1 MENIRIVSIEGNI
14 GSGKSTILKH
24 LIDKMKTLEND
35 KYEIVFV
42 DEPVSLWEN
51 IKDSEGK
58 NMIEK
63 FYANP
68 QQYAFAFQIMAFTT
82 RLSYLKN
89 AIVSS
94 LNSFP
99 NKTIIII
106 TERSLHTDCFVFA
119 ELLKKQNNIEDVC
132 FQIYKQMFDEFSLN
146 YQVDTLIYLKTTPE
160 ICNDRVKLRLRPGEE
175 GISLNYL
182 IQCHEE
188 HEIYVYEKMPNSY
201 KLVLDGKLD
210 IRENPHL
217 LDERLELIK
226 NYILET
232 PRN

>member
-24 LIDKMKTLEND
+24 LIAKMSTLKND
-35 KYEIVFV
+35 EYEIVFV
-42 DEPVSLWEN
+42 DEPVSSWEN

-63 FYANP
+63 FYDNP
-68 QQYAFAFQIMAFTT
+68 QKYAFAFQIMAFTT
-82 RLSYLKN
+82 RLIYLKN
-89 AIVSS
+89 AIDSS

-99 NKTIIII
+99 DKTIVII

-132 FQIYKQMFDEFSLN
+132 FQIYKQMFEEFSSN
-146 YQVDTLIYLKTTPE
+146 YKVDTLVYLKTTPE
-160 ICNDRVKLRLRPGEE
+160 ICNDRIKMRLRSGEE

-182 IQCHEE
+182 IQCNEE
-188 HEIYVYEKMPNSY
+188 HERYIYEKMPNSH
-201 KLVLDGKLD
+201 KLIIDGKLD
-210 IRENPHL
+210 IRENPYL

-226 NYILET
+226 CHILQMQ
-232 PRN
+232 RN

>member
-1 MENIRIVSIEGNI
+1 MEHIHIVSIEGNI

-24 LIDKMKTLEND
+24 LISKMPTLEND
-35 KYEIVFV
+35 YEFVFV

-51 IKDSEGK
+51 IKDVDGN

-63 FYANP
+63 FYKNP
-68 QQYAFAFQIMAFTT
+68 QRYAFAFQIMAFTT
-82 RLSYLKN
+82 RLIYLKN
-89 AIVSS
+89 AIDSS

-132 FQIYKQMFDEFSLN
+132 FQIYKQMFDEFSSN
-146 YQVDTLIYLKTTPE
+146 YSVDTLIYLKTTPE
-160 ICNDRVKLRLRPGEE
+160 ICSDRVKMRLRSGEE

-182 IQCHEE
+182 TQCHQE
-188 HEIYVYEKMPNSY
+188 HETYIYEKMPTSH
-201 KLVLDGKLD
+201 KLIIDGTLD
-210 IRENPHL
+210 IRKNPQL
-217 LDERLELIK
+217 LDERLELIIQF
-226 NYILET
+226 ILQGQKK
-232 PRN
+232 

>member
-24 LIDKMKTLEND
+24 LIAKMSTIGDEYK
-35 KYEIVFV
+35 IVFV
-42 DEPVSLWEN
+42 DEPVSVWEN
-51 IKDSEGK
+51 IKDSQGR

-63 FYANP
+63 FYENP

-82 RLSYLKN
+82 RLIYLKN
-89 AIVSS
+89 AIDSS
-94 LNSFP
+94 LNAFP

-132 FQIYKQMFDEFSLN
+132 FQIYKQMFDEFSSN
-146 YQVDTLIYLKTTPE
+146 YLVDKLIYLQTTPE
-160 ICNDRVKLRLRPGEE
+160 ICKDRVKMRLRPGEE
-175 GISLNYL
+175 CISLNYL
-182 IQCHEE
+182 TQCHEE
-188 HEIYVYEKMPNSY
+188 HEIYIYEKMKSSH
-201 KLVLDGKLD
+201 KLIIDGKLD
-210 IRENPHL
+210 IRENPQL

-226 NYILET
+226 DHILQT
-232 PRN
+232 

>member
-1 MENIRIVSIEGNI
+1 MEHIRIVSIEGNI

-24 LIDKMKTLEND
+24 LISKMQTLGND
-35 KYEIVFV
+35 NYEIVFV

-51 IKDSEGK
+51 IKDVEGK

-63 FYANP
+63 FYTNP

-82 RLSYLKN
+82 RLIYLKN
-89 AIVSS
+89 AIDRS

-160 ICNDRVKLRLRPGEE
+160 ICNNRVKMRLRSGEE

-182 IQCHEE
+182 VQCHEE
-188 HEIYVYEKMPNSY
+188 HEIYVYEKMPNSH

-210 IRENPHL
+210 IRENPRL

-226 NYILET
+226 NYILQT
-232 PRN
+232 QRT